1 MQAIIN
7 GILVLLLIL
16 LQPLYLY
23 SSSVRLGNGLLP
35 LLGSVGCIA
44 GLIIVLHCLLRTDTQ
59 GTEEVHTLTASQ
71 K

>member
-23 SSSVRLGNGLLP
+23 SGSVRLGNGLLP
-35 LLGSVGCIA
+35 LLGSVG
-44 GLIIVLHCLLRTDTQ
+44 VLP
-59 GTEEVHTLTASQ
+59 A
-71 K
+71 